1 MPPAPSSGN
10 NDLMKWPNKD
20 ERLLVGQAFV
30 AVGEVDDAAV
40 GEAVLGDEVLHDGV
54 VAVGVDADVGIP

>member
-1 MPPAPSSGN
+1 
-10 NDLMKWPNKD
+10 MKWPNKD